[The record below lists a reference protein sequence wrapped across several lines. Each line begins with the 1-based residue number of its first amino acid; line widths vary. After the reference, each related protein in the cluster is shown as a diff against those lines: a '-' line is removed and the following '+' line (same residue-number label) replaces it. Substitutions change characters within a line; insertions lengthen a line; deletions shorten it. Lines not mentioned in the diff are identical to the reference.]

1 MSMSSNATFLN
12 LNLSRLFARLA
23 FVFAVLAVCSLLVV
37 IIVSRFVIG
46 TLADERLAVTRGML
60 EFPTQYF
67 SGSARLNARL
77 AAAELADAGADSSR
91 ALLHAQRAVE
101 LSPYDYRFRLALA
114 SIQEANGDRQAAESS
129 LEAARDLARQNW
141 NVHYRLGNLLLRE
154 GKLDQSLGEL
164 RSAVAANSNVLP
176 GTLDLVWRAS
186 HEDVNAVRSIAEST
200 SRTKLALAQFLLKNS
215 HVAEAADV
223 FASIDREDRL
233 ASAADS
239 SAFLNALIAAGNFN
253 TAHQLWSELT
263 GAVQSTLV
271 NNGGFESDISK
282 NFAQFDWSFSRTEY
296 ARFALD
302 TNVAHVGSR
311 SLRIEFTGQDTTRLD
326 NEVKQLVAIRPGA
339 RYRLECYFKT
349 NKLDTPEGPRV
360 VVSDA
365 ASSWIAASEPIPAGS
380 NDWRL
385 LTVDFT
391 SPSTS
396 AVIVS
401 IKRKPKFSYDEP
413 TSGTV
418 WFDDFSIKEQ

>member
-1 MSMSSNATFLN
+1 VSMPSNATFLN
-12 LNLSRLFARLA
+12 LNLSRLFARL
-23 FVFAVLAVCSLLVV
+23 VFAFAALAFCSLLVI

-46 TLADERLAVTRGML
+46 TLADERLAVTRSVL
-60 EFPTQYF
+60 EYPVRYF

-77 AAAELADAGADSSR
+77 ARAELAEADADSAS

-101 LSPYDYRFRLALA
+101 LSPYDYRFRLTLA
-114 SIQEANGDRQAAESS
+114 AIQEANGDRPGAQKS
-129 LEAARDLARQNW
+129 LESARELAPQHW
-141 NVHYRLGNLLLRE
+141 DVHYRLGNLLLRE
-154 GKLDQSLGEL
+154 GKVDQSLVEL
-164 RSAVAANSNVLP
+164 RAAVAANDDVLP
-176 GTLDLVWRAS
+176 GMLDLVWRAS
-186 HEDVNAVRSIAEST
+186 REDVNAVRSVAES
-200 SRTKLALAQFLLKNS
+200 SSKTKLTLAQFLLKNS
-215 HVAEAADV
+215 HADEAANV
-223 FASIDREDRL
+223 FANIDREDRL

-239 SAFLNALIAAGNFN
+239 SAFLNSLIAAGKFD

-263 GAVQSTLV
+263 GSAQSTLI

-302 TNVAHVGSR
+302 TNVAHGGSR
-311 SLRIEFTGQDTTRLD
+311 SLRIEFTGQDTTKLD
-326 NEVKQLVAIRPGA
+326 NEVKQLVAVRPGA

-360 VVSDA
+360 VVAEA
-365 ASSWIAASEPIPAGS
+365 ASSWVGATEPIPAGS
-380 NDWRL
+380 NDWRV
-385 LTVDFT
+385 LTVDFIG
-391 SPSTS
+391 PSSS

-418 WFDDFSIKEQ
+418 WFDDFSIKEL

>member
-1 MSMSSNATFLN
+1 VSMSSNATFLN
-12 LNLSRLFARLA
+12 LSLSSLFARLSFA
-23 FVFAVLAVCSLLVV
+23 FAALAVCSLLVI

-60 EFPTQYF
+60 EYPVQYF
-67 SGSARLNARL
+67 SSSARLNARL
-77 AAAELADAGADSSR
+77 AAAELADAGADSSS

-101 LSPYDYRFRLALA
+101 LSPYDYRFRLTLA
-114 SIQEANGDRQAAESS
+114 SIQEANGDRQAAETS
-129 LEAARDLARQNW
+129 LEAARDLAPQHW

-186 HEDVNAVRSIAEST
+186 HEDVNAVRSIAES
-200 SRTKLALAQFLLKNS
+200 SSKTKLTLAQFLLKNS

-239 SAFLNALIAAGNFN
+239 SAFLNALIAAGKFD
-253 TAHQLWSELT
+253 TARQLWSELT
-263 GAVQSTLV
+263 GAGQSTLV

-302 TNVAHVGSR
+302 TNVAHGGSR

-326 NEVKQLVAIRPGA
+326 NEVKQLVSIRPGA

-365 ASSWIAASEPIPAGS
+365 ASNWIAA
-380 NDWRL
+380 
-385 LTVDFT
+385 TC
-391 SPSTS
+391 SP
-396 AVIVS
+396 
-401 IKRKPKFSYDEP
+401 P
-413 TSGTV
+413 
-418 WFDDFSIKEQ
+418 